1 MKTAAFAGGTCG
13 ADHSSR
19 LVRDVALPRLR
30 PREMFDAGAVKVRHR
45 RHETACILRTVHTTS
60 EYRIS
65 EGLHINEDSYGR
77 VNAVGDQSIMFRLAK
92 GCSLW

>member
-1 MKTAAFAGGTCG
+1 VAQITPHDSCGTWHCRASG
-13 ADHSSR
+13 
-19 LVRDVALPRLR
+19 
-30 PREMFDAGAVKVRHR
+30 PREMFVAGAVKVRHR